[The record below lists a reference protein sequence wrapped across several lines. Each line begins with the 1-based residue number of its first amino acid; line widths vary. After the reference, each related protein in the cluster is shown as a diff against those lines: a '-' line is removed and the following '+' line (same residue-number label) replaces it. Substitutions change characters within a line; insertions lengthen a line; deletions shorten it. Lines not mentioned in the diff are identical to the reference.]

1 MPPKMNPASAN
12 AEAAAS
18 TMAAATDHNSITL
31 ELAKK
36 ESAEHLNQAM
46 RDLYLSMR
54 SRPLTVKAYAH
65 DDPNAPEVGGTNAK
79 MVHFVRH
86 GQGFH
91 NLLADLAKEDGR
103 EWEQYSKTKANPYVM
118 PEILDAPLT
127 DKGRQQALLLRPKIQ
142 SFANQPE
149 MVVVSS
155 QCRAIQT
162 GLLAFDH
169 LVGEIPFLAHENVRE
184 CTGVHTCDKRRP
196 KSLQQKEFPMVDFSQ
211 VESEEDGLFLDDRRE
226 SKPEVGE
233 RIYSFLNWMSE
244 RSEAHIGVASHSGWL
259 MAVFNGVVECDESLK
274 SWFQTGE
281 MRSVVLEFVRSNN

>member
-1 MPPKMNPASAN
+1 MNPASAN
-12 AEAAAS
+12 NAEAAAC
-18 TMAAATDHNSITL
+18 MVAAATDHNAITL

-46 RDLYLSMR
+46 RDLYLTMR
-54 SRPLTVKAYAH
+54 SRPLTVKAYAL
-65 DDPNAPEVGGTNAK
+65 DDDLAPEVDGTNAK
-79 MVHFVRH
+79 VVHFVRH

-103 EWEQYSKTKANPYVM
+103 EWEQYSKTKENPYVM

-142 SFANQPE
+142 SFTKQPE
-149 MVVVSS
+149 LVVVSS

-169 LVGEIPFLAHENVRE
+169 LVGEIPFVALEDVRE

-196 KSLQQKEFPMVDFSQ
+196 KSLQQKEFPMVDFSLIKTD
-211 VESEEDGLFLDDRRE
+211 EDSLFTDDRRE
-226 SKPEVGE
+226 TKPEVGE
-233 RIYSFLNWMSE
+233 RIYSFLNWMSRRPE
-244 RSEAHIGVASHSGWL
+244 THIGVASHSGWL

-281 MRSVVLEFVRSNN
+281 MRSVVLEFVRSKDE

>member
-1 MPPKMNPASAN
+1 MNPASAN

-162 GLLAFDH
+162 GNPRF
-169 LVGEIPFLAHENVRE
+169 
-184 CTGVHTCDKRRP
+184 
-196 KSLQQKEFPMVDFSQ
+196 
-211 VESEEDGLFLDDRRE
+211 
-226 SKPEVGE
+226 
-233 RIYSFLNWMSE
+233 
-244 RSEAHIGVASHSGWL
+244 
-259 MAVFNGVVECDESLK
+259 
-274 SWFQTGE
+274 
-281 MRSVVLEFVRSNN
+281 

>member
-1 MPPKMNPASAN
+1 MNPVSVK

-18 TMAAATDHNSITL
+18 TTAAAAAGHHAVTL

-46 RDLYLSMR
+46 LELYASMR
-54 SRPLTVKAYAH
+54 KRPLTVKAYALG
-65 DDPNAPEVGGTNAK
+65 DANAPKVGGKNVK
-79 MVHFVRH
+79 VVHFVRH

-91 NLLADLAKEDGR
+91 NLLADLAMQDGR
-103 EWEQYSKTKANPYVM
+103 EWEQYSKSKSNPYVM
-118 PEILDAPLT
+118 AELLDAPLT
-127 DKGRQQALLLRPKIQ
+127 DKGRQQALLLQPKIQ
-142 SFANQPE
+142 AFVDQPE

-169 LVGEIPFLAHENVRE
+169 LVRKVKFIAHEDVRE
-184 CTGVHTCDKRRP
+184 CTGVHMCDKRRP
-196 KSLQQKEFPMVDFSQ
+196 KSLQEKEFPMVDFTQ
-211 VESEEDGLFLDDRRE
+211 IQSEEDGLFTSMDDRRE
-226 SKPEVGE
+226 TKKEVGE
-233 RIYSFLNWMSE
+233 RIYKFLSWMYDRWE
-244 RSEAHIGVASHSGWL
+244 THIGVASHSGWL

-281 MRSVVLEFVRSNN
+281 MRSVVLEFVRNDG

>member
-1 MPPKMNPASAN
+1 MS
-12 AEAAAS
+12 
-18 TMAAATDHNSITL
+18 TDHQAVTL

-46 RDLYLSMR
+46 LELFAFMR
-54 SRPLTVKAYAH
+54 NRPLIVKAYALGT
-65 DDPNAPEVGGTNAK
+65 PNTPKVGGKNVK
-79 MVHFVRH
+79 VVHFVRH

-91 NLLADLAKEDGR
+91 NLLADLASQDGR
-103 EWEQYSKTKANPYVM
+103 KWEQYSKSKSNPYVM

-127 DKGRQQALLLRPKIQ
+127 DKGRQQALLLQPKVQ
-142 SFANQPE
+142 SFVGQPE

-169 LVGEIPFLAHENVRE
+169 LVGKVPFIANEDVRE

-196 KSLQQKEFPMVDFSQ
+196 KSLQEKEFPMVDFSKI
-211 VESEEDGLFLDDRRE
+211 ESEEDGLFLDDRRE
-226 SKPEVGE
+226 SKKEVGE
-233 RIYSFLNWMSE
+233 RIYKFLSWMYD
-244 RSEAHIGVASHSGWL
+244 RSETHIGVASHSGWL

-281 MRSVVLEFVRSNN
+281 MRSVVLEFVKSDDSN

>member
-1 MPPKMNPASAN
+1 MNPASAN

-18 TMAAATDHNSITL
+18 AMAAATDHNSITL

-54 SRPLTVKAYAH
+54 SRPLTVKAYAL
-65 DDPNAPEVGGTNAK
+65 DDPNAPEVDGTNAK
-79 MVHFVRH
+79 VVHFVRH

-127 DKGRQQALLLRPKIQ
+127 DKGRQQALFLQPKIQ
-142 SFANQPE
+142 SFAHQPE

-169 LVGEIPFLAHENVRE
+169 LVGEIPFVAHEDVRE

-211 VESEEDGLFLDDRRE
+211 IKSEGDDLFMDDRRE

-244 RSEAHIGVASHSGWL
+244 RSETHIGVASHSGWL

-281 MRSVVLEFVRSNN
+281 MRSVVLKFERRKH